1 MYFVLEK
8 RRLTGIGWMDGG
20 MEGWMDGWIRMHA
33 YTIRSQRDY
42 FMKIFLK

>member
-20 MEGWMDGWIRMHA
+20 IDGLMDGLECMH
-33 YTIRSQRDY
+33 TIRSQRDY

>member
-20 MEGWMDGWIRMHA
+20 IDGWMDGLECMH
-33 YTIRSQRDY
+33 TIRSQRDY